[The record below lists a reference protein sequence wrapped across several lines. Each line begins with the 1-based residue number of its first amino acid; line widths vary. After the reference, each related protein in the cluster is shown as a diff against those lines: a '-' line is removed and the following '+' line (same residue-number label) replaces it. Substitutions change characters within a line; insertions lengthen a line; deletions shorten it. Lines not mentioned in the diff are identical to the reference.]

1 MKKILKS
8 LLTIL
13 SMIIFFLSLLF
24 TILVFNISYF
34 FNSENITKGIQKM
47 DVAQALHEIE
57 NSNKGGM
64 TITEVLDNAYI
75 VAEYYGVSSRVI
87 DEMVNDKDIKQF
99 FGTTAGNVTDY
110 IVNGK
115 NNKAL
120 TSTEFN
126 TILDKNIDTWIKNSK
141 VQVTDSQKRTFLD
154 TVKKESGQII
164 NNLPT
169 SKEIA
174 SKLGITKLN
183 VLQKIFNK
191 QTKTLLLFSLITS
204 FILIM
209 LLKIKNHRNIV
220 YIGYATLIVG
230 IITVG
235 IGLLSSDLT
244 AYILTKT
251 DILLD
256 VSLFSN
262 MLMKQFVITGIICLV
277 ISFVFYVIHLIL
289 KRGKR
294 I

>member
-120 TSTEFN
+120 TSAEFN

>member
-120 TSTEFN
+120 TSAEFN

-141 VQVTDSQKRTFLD
+141 VQVTDNQKRTFLD

>member
-120 TSTEFN
+120 TSAEFN

-141 VQVTDSQKRTFLD
+141 VQVTDNQKRTFLD

-204 FILIM
+204 FVLIM